1 MDNSNNK
8 RKSGDISGGGGSE
21 GKIKEPAVST
31 EEAVIIC
38 PYLDTIQRSILD
50 FDFEPSC
57 SVSLETG
64 PHVYGCLVCG
74 KFFRGKGQHT
84 PAYTHSVD
92 EGHFVYVHL
101 TKGTFHCLPDDYE
114 IKDPS
119 LKDVSTALHPTFS
132 EDDIQK
138 IDSNTGLARDLFG
151 RRYLP
156 GFVGLNNLH
165 KTDYIN
171 STIQALAHVRPLRDY
186 FLRLSH
192 RDIFVPPANNDN
204 ISRKKNKKKNDKK
217 KQKPPHRISDLAKC
231 FGELIRKM
239 WSNKRFKS
247 NVDPHML
254 IQAVSRASKKRF
266 QVGHQSEVGEFM
278 AWFLNQLHIG
288 LGGTRKPGSSIVYR
302 TFQGKIEVTTR
313 QQKRSIFLKGPELK
327 EGNNTNNIDNVNSG
341 SNAMELEDHE
351 DETTTTT
358 EKPKSNGI
366 SSIDPN
372 IDETAM
378 ETNFLQLTLD
388 IPEKPLF
395 RDEDGGLV
403 IPQEPLVSV
412 MKKFDGVNFSVAI
425 SKSGV
430 AQRKRY
436 RLQKLPPY
444 LVLHL
449 ARFKTNNY
457 SREKNPT
464 IVAFP
469 VKNLDLSSYTFPKD
483 GKQSPPTETKVRA
496 MNVKELQTLLK
507 KYGREDIAAHALEKS
522 DLVEATVDFVCKSLP
537 DLLADK
543 YDLVANITH
552 NLPADVGREGKHDPL
567 QDGSYKCHV
576 CHKNT
581 NQWFETQDLHVEE
594 TMPQLIGVSESYV
607 LIFERKSSQQIDLSK

>member
-1 MDNSNNK
+1 MAESQNK
-8 RKSGDISGGGGSE
+8 RKAVDISGGDENKEKTDGSS
-21 GKIKEPAVST
+21 ST
-31 EEAVIIC
+31 TIAC

-92 EGHFVYVHL
+92 EGHFVYIHL
-101 TKGTFHCLPDDYE
+101 SKGTFHCLPDDYE

-119 LKDVSTALHPTFS
+119 LADISAALHPTFT
-132 EDDIQK
+132 EEEIQK
-138 IDSNTGLARDLFG
+138 IDSNTGLVRDLFG

-192 RDIFVPPANNDN
+192 RQTFVSIEDV
-204 ISRKKNKKKNDKK
+204 SRKKSEKNKKP
-217 KQKPPHRISDLAKC
+217 KPPHRMSEVVKC

-254 IQAVSRASKKRF
+254 IQAISRASKKKF

-278 AWFLNQLHIG
+278 TWFLNQLHAG
-288 LGGTRKPGSSIVYR
+288 LGGTRKPGSSIIYR
-302 TFQGKIEVTTR
+302 TFQGKLEVTTR
-313 QQKRSIFLKGPELK
+313 QRKMLASTYSEEKNEDGENGGDK
-327 EGNNTNNIDNVNSG
+327 KKKSSSTNGV
-341 SNAMELEDHE
+341 AMEVDGDE
-351 DETTTTT
+351 DETA
-358 EKPKSNGI
+358 KQKSMDKNL
-366 SSIDPN
+366 DPSVE
-372 IDETAM
+372 ETIV
-378 ETNFLQLTLD
+378 ETVFLQLTLD

-395 RDEDGGLV
+395 KDENGGLV

-412 MKKFDGVNFSVAI
+412 MKKFDGINFSEAI

-430 AQRKRY
+430 AQPKRY

-444 LVLHL
+444 LILHL

-469 VKNLDLSSYTFPKD
+469 VKNLDLSSYTFPKN
-483 GKQSPPTETKVRA
+483 GKQTPPTEAEVRA
-496 MNVKELQTLLK
+496 MSVKELQSLLK
-507 KYGREDIAAHALEKS
+507 KHGREDITAHAVEKS
-522 DLVEATVDFVCKSLP
+522 DLVEAAVDFVCKSLP

-552 NLPADVGREGKHDPL
+552 NSPADVGREGKHDPL
-567 QDGSYKCHV
+567 QEGFYKCHIE
-576 CHKNT
+576 HRSSK
-581 NQWFETQDLHVEE
+581 QWFETQDLHVEE
-594 TMPQLIGVSESYV
+594 TMPQLIGVSESYL
-607 LIFERKSSQQIDLSK
+607 LIFERKSAQQMDLSK

>member
-1 MDNSNNK
+1 MVDSQNK
-8 RKSGDISGGGGSE
+8 RKAANITGRDSDE
-21 GKIKEPAVST
+21 KNN
-31 EEAVIIC
+31 EAESFGAIAC

-74 KFFRGKGQHT
+74 KFFRGKGQYT

-92 EGHFVYVHL
+92 EGHFVYIHL

-114 IKDPS
+114 IKDSS
-119 LKDVSTALHPTFS
+119 LADVSAALHPTYT
-132 EDDIQK
+132 EDEIQK

-156 GFVGLNNLH
+156 GFIGLNNLN
-165 KTDYIN
+165 KTDYIS

-192 RDIFVPPANNDN
+192 RDTFVSTNDA
-204 ISRKKNKKKNDKK
+204 RKKKNKKSKK
-217 KQKPPHRISDLAKC
+217 EKPPHRMPDLVQC

-247 NVDPHML
+247 TVDPHML
-254 IQAVSRASKKRF
+254 IQAISRASKKKF

-288 LGGTRKPGSSIVYR
+288 LGGTRKSGSSIVYR
-302 TFQGKIEVTTR
+302 TFQGQIEVATR
-313 QQKRSIFLKGPELK
+313 QRKQNSVFEEEKEKITNQNDPEPLDK
-327 EGNNTNNIDNVNSG
+327 STQPVIE
-341 SNAMELEDHE
+341 
-351 DETTTTT
+351 
-358 EKPKSNGI
+358 EKM
-366 SSIDPN
+366 
-372 IDETAM
+372 M
-378 ETNFLQLTLD
+378 ETPFLQLTLD

-395 RDEDGGLV
+395 RDDDGGLV

-412 MKKFDGVNFSVAI
+412 MKKFDGISFSEAI
-425 SKSGV
+425 NKSGMT
-430 AQRKRY
+430 QRKRY
-436 RLQKLPPY
+436 RLLKLPPY
-444 LVLHL
+444 LILHL
-449 ARFKTNNY
+449 ARFKTNDY

-469 VKNLDLSSYTFPKD
+469 VKNLDLSSYTFPKS
-483 GKQSPPTETKVRA
+483 GKQTPPIEEEVRL
-496 MNVKELQTLLK
+496 MTVKELQTLLK
-507 KYGREDIAAHALEKS
+507 KYGREDITAHAVEKS
-522 DLVEATVDFVCKSLP
+522 DLVEAACDFVCKSLP

-552 NLPADVGREGKHDPL
+552 NSPADVGREGKHDPL
-567 QDGSYKCHV
+567 QEGSYKCHIE
-576 CHKNT
+576 HKSS

-594 TMPQLIGVSESYV
+594 TMPQLIGVSESYL
-607 LIFERKSSQQIDLSK
+607 LIFERKSAQQMDLSR

>member
-8 RKSGDISGGGGSE
+8 RKSGDISGGGGGE

-192 RDIFVPPANNDN
+192 RDTF
-204 ISRKKNKKKNDKK
+204 KKNDNK

-302 TFQGKIEVTTR
+302 TFQGKIE
-313 QQKRSIFLKGPELK
+313 
-327 EGNNTNNIDNVNSG
+327 
-341 SNAMELEDHE
+341 
-351 DETTTTT
+351 
-358 EKPKSNGI
+358 SNGL

-372 IDETAM
+372 VDGTAM

-496 MNVKELQTLLK
+496 MN
-507 KYGREDIAAHALEKS
+507 
-522 DLVEATVDFVCKSLP
+522 SLP

-552 NLPADVGREGKHDPL
+552 NLPAD
-567 QDGSYKCHV
+567 DGSYKCHV

>member
-1 MDNSNNK
+1 MVDSQNK
-8 RKSGDISGGGGSE
+8 RKAANTTGRNNDEKNNEEESFG
-21 GKIKEPAVST
+21 AV
-31 EEAVIIC
+31 AC

-74 KFFRGKGQHT
+74 KYFRGKGQHT

-92 EGHFVYVHL
+92 EGHFVYIHL
-101 TKGTFHCLPDDYE
+101 NKGTFHCLPDDYE
-114 IKDPS
+114 IKDSS
-119 LKDVSTALHPTFS
+119 LTDVSAALHPTYT
-132 EDDIQK
+132 EDEIKK
-138 IDSNTGLARDLFG
+138 IDFNTGLARDLFG

-156 GFVGLNNLH
+156 GFIGLNNLN
-165 KTDYIN
+165 KTDYIS

-192 RDIFVPPANNDN
+192 RDTFVVSTNDA
-204 ISRKKNKKKNDKK
+204 RKKKHKKSKK
-217 KQKPPHRISDLAKC
+217 EKPPHRMPDLVQC

-247 NVDPHML
+247 TVDPHML
-254 IQAVSRASKKRF
+254 IQAISRASKKKF

-288 LGGTRKPGSSIVYR
+288 LGGTRKSGSSIIYR
-302 TFQGKIEVTTR
+302 TFQGKLEVTTR
-313 QQKRSIFLKGPELK
+313 QRKQNFEIEEEKEKMTNQNDPEPVEKSTAPIFE
-327 EGNNTNNIDNVNSG
+327 ENI
-341 SNAMELEDHE
+341 M
-351 DETTTTT
+351 ETT
-358 EKPKSNGI
+358 
-366 SSIDPN
+366 
-372 IDETAM
+372 
-378 ETNFLQLTLD
+378 FLQLTLD

-395 RDEDGGLV
+395 RDDDGGLV

-412 MKKFDGVNFSVAI
+412 MKKFDGISFSEAI
-425 SKSGV
+425 NKSGMT
-430 AQRKRY
+430 QRKRY
-436 RLQKLPPY
+436 RLLKLPPY
-444 LVLHL
+444 LILHL

-469 VKNLDLSSYTFPKD
+469 VKNLDLSSYTFPKG
-483 GKQSPPTETKVRA
+483 GKQTPPTEEKVRL
-496 MNVKELQTLLK
+496 MTVKELQALLK
-507 KYGREDIAAHALEKS
+507 KYGREDITAHAVEKP
-522 DLVEATVDFVCKSLP
+522 DLVDAACDFVCKSLP

-552 NLPADVGREGKHDPL
+552 NSPADVGREGKHDPL
-567 QDGSYKCHV
+567 QEGSYKCHIE
-576 CHKNT
+576 HKSS

-594 TMPQLIGVSESYV
+594 TMPQLIGVSESYL
-607 LIFERKSSQQIDLSK
+607 LIFERKSAQQMDLSR